1 MSLMDGI
8 FGGAIPGSQADYE
21 EHLQQLRR
29 VDAERQKTQYA
40 MNMAQNSMLGQQYA
54 AHQGLGGMKQTLP
67 RFNPNESEA
76 FQVPLSQLVTL
87 WRLKHGEEWYDAG
100 HSRPEP
106 GKNFYVDAFDRL
118 RNAGCFESFDGWH
131 RLKEDV

>member
-1 MSLMDGI
+1 MSLMNSI
-8 FGGAIPGSQADYE
+8 FGGSQADYE
-21 EHLQQLRR
+21 EHLRQRRR
-29 VDAERQKTQYA
+29 VDAERLK
-40 MNMAQNSMLGQQYA
+40 QQYA
-54 AHQGLGGMKQTLP
+54 AQQGLGGMKQKLP
-67 RFNPNESEA
+67 RFNPNKSEA

>member
-1 MSLMDGI
+1 MGLFSGEKLAYDE
-8 FGGAIPGSQADYE
+8 Y
-21 EHLQQLRR
+21 LQQLQRIEMEREKHTEAQKVPYGQIMNASHQRR
-29 VDAERQKTQYA
+29 VGQGVQPQKV
-40 MNMAQNSMLGQQYA
+40 
-54 AHQGLGGMKQTLP
+54 P

-87 WRLKHGEEWYDAG
+87 WRLKHGDAWYEAG

-106 GKNFYVDAFDRL
+106 GKDFYTDAFDRL